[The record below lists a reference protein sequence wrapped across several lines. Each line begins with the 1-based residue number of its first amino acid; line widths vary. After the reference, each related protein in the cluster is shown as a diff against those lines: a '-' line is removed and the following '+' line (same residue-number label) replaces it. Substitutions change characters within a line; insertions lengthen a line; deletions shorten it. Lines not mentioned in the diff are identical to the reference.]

1 MPTASRYTRHTHDT
15 HQLAWA
21 ARGVLIVAT
30 DAGTWVLPPARA
42 LWIPAGVEHET
53 IASATTTM
61 RSLYFS
67 RHMCP
72 ITWSQPQPVA
82 ANPLFAE
89 LIGYLAR
96 SDLGD
101 ERRERAE
108 AVLLDLLEPVAVA
121 TVHAPVPDDNCAAQ
135 VARSLLDN
143 PADQRSLEEWGRQ
156 VCVSARTL
164 ARAFHRDTGLG
175 FDRWRTLARIQA
187 ALPELAAGE
196 PVSHVARHVG
206 YQTTSAFVAAFRR
219 ETDTTPRAYFQAK
232 PA

>member
-1 MPTASRYTRHTHDT
+1 GGWRRGEFGEEVGGGPRGLGGAPLPPPPPAPPPRHTHDT

-72 ITWSQPQPVA
+72 ITWSRPQPVA

-101 ERRERAE
+101 ERRER
-108 AVLLDLLEPVAVA
+108 
-121 TVHAPVPDDNCAAQ
+121 
-135 VARSLLDN
+135 
-143 PADQRSLEEWGRQ
+143 
-156 VCVSARTL
+156 
-164 ARAFHRDTGLG
+164 
-175 FDRWRTLARIQA
+175 
-187 ALPELAAGE
+187 
-196 PVSHVARHVG
+196 
-206 YQTTSAFVAAFRR
+206 
-219 ETDTTPRAYFQAK
+219 
-232 PA
+232 